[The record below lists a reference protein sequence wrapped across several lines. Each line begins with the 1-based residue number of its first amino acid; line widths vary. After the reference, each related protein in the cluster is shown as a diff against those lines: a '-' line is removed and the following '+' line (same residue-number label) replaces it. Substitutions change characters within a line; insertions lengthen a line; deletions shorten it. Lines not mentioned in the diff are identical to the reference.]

1 MTTSTVLAGRKAT
14 AAAPMPIRRVW
25 NAYWS
30 EIKYECLRMMRT
42 PAFAIPFL
50 AIPIALYLFF
60 GLLISG
66 NAEASRNANTPIYL
80 YTGFTVVGIMGPGLF
95 GFGMSIALERD
106 QGLLRLKRALPM
118 PPAAYVIAKMC
129 MAMLFSAVV
138 ALAIALLAVYAK
150 GLPLGARAVGVFAV
164 QVLGTL
170 PFCAIGLFIGA
181 RVNGRIAP
189 AIVNVVYLPMIY
201 LSGLF
206 FPLPESIRWIAVFS
220 PAFHLNQLALGIA
233 GVPSVFGVAG
243 PTIHTAALLGV
254 TVVFAGLTLHRL
266 SRD

>member
-1 MTTSTVLAGRKAT
+1 MTSTFAAT
-14 AAAPMPIRRVW
+14 AVTSARPAMPMRRVF
-25 NAYWS
+25 NAYWT

-42 PAFAIPFL
+42 PAFAVPFL
-50 AIPIALYLFF
+50 AIPVALYLFF

-66 NAEASRNANTPIYL
+66 NADATRSLNTPFYL
-80 YTGFTVVGIMGPGLF
+80 YTGFSVVGIMGPGLF
-95 GFGMSIALERD
+95 GFGISIALERD

-118 PPAAYVIAKMC
+118 PPAAYLLAKMC
-129 MAMLFSAVV
+129 MAMLFSAIV
-138 ALAIALLAVYAK
+138 ALGITLLAVYGK
-150 GLPLGARAVGVFAV
+150 GLPLGPRAIGTFGVL
-164 QVLGTL
+164 VLGTL

-206 FPLPESIRWIAVFS
+206 FPLPKAISWIAVFS
-220 PAFHLNQLALGIA
+220 PAFHLNQLALGIT
-233 GVPSVFGVAG
+233 GIPSVLGIAG
-243 PTIHTAALLGV
+243 PTIHTAGLLGV
-254 TVVFAGLTLHRL
+254 TIIFAGLTFQRL

>member
-1 MTTSTVLAGRKAT
+1 MTFAVTPGR
-14 AAAPMPIRRVW
+14 AAFAVSPMPMRRVV
-25 NAYWS
+25 NAYWT

-42 PAFAIPFL
+42 PAFAVPFL
-50 AIPIALYLFF
+50 AIPVLLYLFF

-66 NAEASRNANTPIYL
+66 NADASRNVNTPFYL
-80 YTGFTVVGIMGPGLF
+80 YTGFSVVGIMGPGLF
-95 GFGMSIALERD
+95 GFGISIALERD

-118 PPAAYVIAKMC
+118 PPAAYLVAKMC
-129 MAMLFSAVV
+129 MAMLFASIV
-138 ALAIALLAVYAK
+138 ALGVTLLAVYGK
-150 GLPLGARAVGVFAV
+150 GLPLGTRAIGVFSVLA
-164 QVLGTL
+164 LGTL

-206 FPLPESIRWIAVFS
+206 FPLPASIRWVAVFS
-220 PAFHLNQLALGIA
+220 PAFHLNQLALGVA
-233 GVPSVFGVAG
+233 GIPSVLGAVG
-243 PTIHTAALLGV
+243 PTIHTAGLLGV
-254 TVVFAGLTLHRL
+254 TVVFGGLTIHRL

>member
-1 MTTSTVLAGRKAT
+1 MTSAVVAARVAPVLS
-14 AAAPMPIRRVW
+14 PMPMRRVL
-25 NAYWS
+25 NAYWT

-42 PAFAIPFL
+42 PAFAVPFL
-50 AIPIALYLFF
+50 AIPVLLYLFF

-66 NAEASRNANTPIYL
+66 NAEASRNVNTPFYL
-80 YTGFTVVGIMGPGLF
+80 YTGFSVVGIMGPGLF
-95 GFGMSIALERD
+95 GFGISIALERD

-118 PPAAYVIAKMC
+118 PPAAYLIAKMC
-129 MAMLFSAVV
+129 MAMLFA
-138 ALAIALLAVYAK
+138 AIVTLGVTLLAVYVK
-150 GLPLGARAVGVFAV
+150 GLPLGTRAISVFAV
-164 QVLGTL
+164 LSLGTL

-206 FPLPESIRWIAVFS
+206 FPLPKSISWIAVFS
-220 PAFHLNQLALGIA
+220 PAFHLNQLALAMTGI
-233 GVPSVFGVAG
+233 PSVLGIAG
-243 PTIHTAALLGV
+243 PTIHVAGLLGV
-254 TVVFAGLTLHRL
+254 TVVFAGLTFHRL